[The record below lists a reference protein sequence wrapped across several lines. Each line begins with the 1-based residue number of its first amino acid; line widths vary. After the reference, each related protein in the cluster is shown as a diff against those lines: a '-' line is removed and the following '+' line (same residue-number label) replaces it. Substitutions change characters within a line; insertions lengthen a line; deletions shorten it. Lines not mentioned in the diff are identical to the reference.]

1 MPSISEYIYENLYN
15 ANSVFTIDMMKTE
28 AVLNAMKRELDI
40 NYKRAELKVYQEN
53 GTMDDYDYLC
63 EEAESGFR
71 SGVVKVLTKL
81 KESITTFFS
90 NLKDRVVSLFS
101 NDKVN
106 DTLDKVSK
114 KIKFVPF
121 AKNQKLIV
129 ADIDAQNKVSDAAL
143 AECEKLEAKMLS
155 GQDIDDDAI
164 DDLSD
169 NYKKKME
176 KATGVSSAKQI
187 TLGAAADIIKKA
199 MSTAGNNLKTLE
211 KYLKDGID
219 KVIGFFKKLGG
230 SIPNKTNTGDMSD
243 STIAKIENIKAKVG
257 QEKGSNLVKFI
268 ADCMSSLKE
277 KAKGVF
283 DTKSRDKS
291 DVKEESSDDS
301 YSYYDSYFEQD
312 EDASDVPTSD
322 EDMGDAPDIEESED
336 SYISV
341 FDSDFVE
348 SEDSDADSEYASG
361 KKPSNESLVDS
372 IFKQVSDGWDGK
384 DSSGKDLYESVYA
397 DLFD

>member
-176 KATGVSSAKQI
+176 KH
-187 TLGAAADIIKKA
+187 
-199 MSTAGNNLKTLE
+199 
-211 KYLKDGID
+211 
-219 KVIGFFKKLGG
+219 
-230 SIPNKTNTGDMSD
+230 
-243 STIAKIENIKAKVG
+243 
-257 QEKGSNLVKFI
+257 
-268 ADCMSSLKE
+268 
-277 KAKGVF
+277 
-283 DTKSRDKS
+283 
-291 DVKEESSDDS
+291 
-301 YSYYDSYFEQD
+301 
-312 EDASDVPTSD
+312 
-322 EDMGDAPDIEESED
+322 
-336 SYISV
+336 
-341 FDSDFVE
+341 
-348 SEDSDADSEYASG
+348 
-361 KKPSNESLVDS
+361 
-372 IFKQVSDGWDGK
+372 
-384 DSSGKDLYESVYA
+384 
-397 DLFD
+397 